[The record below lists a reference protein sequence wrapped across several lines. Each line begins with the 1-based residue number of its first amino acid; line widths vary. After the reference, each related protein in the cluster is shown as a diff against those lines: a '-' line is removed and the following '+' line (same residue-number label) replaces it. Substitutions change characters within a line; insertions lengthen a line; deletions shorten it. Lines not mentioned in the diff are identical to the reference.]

1 MNSTAK
7 IGTVAGAAGVALLSI
22 LIGLPLLVVAGEG
35 GHPSASGAQG
45 LESVGVPPIAA
56 QAYERAAD
64 AAHGFTPPC
73 EIPAWLL
80 AGVGTIES
88 GHGTSEGATV
98 DSTGEARPR
107 IIGPSLPRLGA
118 DTDDGRW
125 DGDTTADHA
134 VGPMQFIPSTWRAF
148 GLDGNGD
155 GVADPHNIF
164 DAALTAARYLCSSA
178 SPMKAEADWRAALLA
193 YNHSSAYVSQVLKAA
208 FGYRDAIAPNVDPNA
223 PVDLVNVP
231 GIGLTSASWAPQV
244 RSLLA
249 AAEADG
255 VHLTGSSYRD
265 PAQQIALRRAHCG
278 TSQYA
283 IYEMPSSRC
292 HPPTARPGTSN
303 HERGLAVDFDRCSSR
318 GSSCYRWLKLHAAR
332 FGISNLP
339 SEPWHWSVDGR

>member
-7 IGTVAGAAGVALLSI
+7 VGTVAAAAGVALLSF
-22 LIGLPLLVVAGEG
+22 LIGLPLLVVAGERG
-35 GHPSASGAQG
+35 NTGASSAGG
-45 LESVGVPPIAA
+45 LESAGVPPIAA
-56 QAYERAAD
+56 RAYERAAD
-64 AAHGFTPPC
+64 AALMFTPSC
-73 EIPAWLL
+73 AIPTWLL
-80 AGVGTIES
+80 AGVGKVES
-88 GHGTSEGATV
+88 GHGTSRGATV
-98 DSTGEARPR
+98 DSTGEASPR
-107 IIGPSLPRLGA
+107 IIGPPLPRLGA
-118 DTDDGRW
+118 DTDGGRW
-125 DGDTTADHA
+125 DGDTTVDHA

-155 GVADPHNIF
+155 DVADPHNIF

-208 FGYRDAIAPNVDPNA
+208 FGYRDAITPNVDPNA
-223 PVDLVNVP
+223 PVNLVNVP

-249 AAEADG
+249 AAEADE

-303 HERGLAVDFDRCSSR
+303 HERGLAIDFDHCSDR
-318 GSSCYRWLKLHAAR
+318 ATRCYRWLRTNAPR

-339 SEPWHWSVDGR
+339 SEPWHWSVNGS